1 MAAMASR
8 SIIARCAATTTARS
22 NCAQR
27 AWSWPMTKAWTDSAL
42 VTTPFSVRPSSPH
55 EKETEPDG
63 KKLSPN
69 CKSAM
74 AAATSLIARHLD
86 LTRAQSRFEAREVV
100 FGRSLHSDKD
110 SAKL

>member
-1 MAAMASR
+1 
-8 SIIARCAATTTARS
+8 
-22 NCAQR
+22 
-27 AWSWPMTKAWTDSAL
+27 MTKAWTDSAL

-74 AAATSLIARHLD
+74 AAATSLITRHLD
-86 LTRAQSRFEAREVV
+86 LTRPQQRFEAREVV
-100 FGRSLHSDKD
+100 FGRSLHRDKD
-110 SAKL
+110 SAKLEPHSPMMVSGAIARLERGIGIPRLDT